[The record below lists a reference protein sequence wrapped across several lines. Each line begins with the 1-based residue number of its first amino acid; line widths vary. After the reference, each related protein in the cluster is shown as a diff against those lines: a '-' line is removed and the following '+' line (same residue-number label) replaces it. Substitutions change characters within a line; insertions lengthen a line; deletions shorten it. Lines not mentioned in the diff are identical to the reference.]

1 MNYEKFLPSG
11 NLTAETITNATAKLW
26 GLNPKNLT
34 GKGRQQPDAFVRQVA
49 MYLCYDLTTLSLA
62 KVGMF
67 FSNRNHATVLHA
79 IKRIK
84 QAMEKNPKMKTAVTE
99 LKKASNSQFLSDRTE
114 KICHINPYRI
124 RKLEDLLNQCL
135 LFINSFSSF

>member
-49 MYLCYDLTTLSLA
+49 MYLCYDLTSLSLA
-62 KVGMF
+62 KVGVV

-84 QAMEKNPKMKTAVTE
+84 QAMERNPKMKTAVTE
-99 LKKASNSQFLSDRTE
+99 LKKHLTANS
-114 KICHINPYRI
+114 
-124 RKLEDLLNQCL
+124 
-135 LFINSFSSF
+135 

>member
-79 IKRIK
+79 IKHIK

-99 LKKASNSQFLSDRTE
+99 LKKHLTANA
-114 KICHINPYRI
+114 
-124 RKLEDLLNQCL
+124 
-135 LFINSFSSF
+135 

>member
-1 MNYEKFLPSG
+1 MDYEKFLPSG
-11 NLTAETITNATAKLW
+11 NLTAETIINATAKLW

-34 GKGRQQPDAFVRQVA
+34 EKGRQQPDAFVRQVA

-84 QAMEKNPKMKTAVTE
+84 QAMERNPKMKTAVTE
-99 LKKASNSQFLSDRTE
+99 LKKHLTANA
-114 KICHINPYRI
+114 
-124 RKLEDLLNQCL
+124 
-135 LFINSFSSF
+135 

>member
-84 QAMEKNPKMKTAVTE
+84 QAMERNPKMKTAVTE
-99 LKKASNSQFLSDRTE
+99 LKKHLTANA
-114 KICHINPYRI
+114 
-124 RKLEDLLNQCL
+124 
-135 LFINSFSSF
+135 

>member
-99 LKKASNSQFLSDRTE
+99 LKKHLTANA
-114 KICHINPYRI
+114 
-124 RKLEDLLNQCL
+124 
-135 LFINSFSSF
+135 

>member
-99 LKKASNSQFLSDRTE
+99 LKKHLTANS
-114 KICHINPYRI
+114 
-124 RKLEDLLNQCL
+124 
-135 LFINSFSSF
+135 